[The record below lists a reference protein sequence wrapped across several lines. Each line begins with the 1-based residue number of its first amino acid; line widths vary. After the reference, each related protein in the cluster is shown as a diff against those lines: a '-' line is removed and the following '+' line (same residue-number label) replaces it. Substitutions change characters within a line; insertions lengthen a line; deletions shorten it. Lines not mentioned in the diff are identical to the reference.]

1 MGLTIKN
8 IHVIGDD
15 KTLRKDIFI
24 ESGRIAGIGR
34 MPEGF
39 TAEEVID
46 GSHKVLMP
54 GMVNA
59 HTHAYMSVF
68 RNYADDLP
76 FAEWLFEKIDPL
88 ESKMTSEQAYWGNML
103 AFAEMIRTGTTCFV
117 DMQMFPRM
125 AVKACADSGM
135 RALITRGLVGNDR
148 HDKGGIRRL
157 NEAFDEME
165 YAKSLPDA
173 HVTFALGPHAI
184 YTCGEDFLR
193 YVAEIAKEKGLEINI
208 HLAET
213 QYEFDTCMKE
223 HGMTPAAYIQSLGL
237 LDVPA
242 ILAHCVYLTDED
254 FAILKTPGVSV
265 VTNPASN
272 MKLGNGFAPV
282 PRMLQEGINVCLG
295 TDGASSNNA
304 LNMFRELGLLTLAQ
318 KGATKDSLVL
328 KADET
333 WQIAVEN
340 GYKAIAP
347 SFGPD
352 AQPGGHAP
360 EGGRVEEGCLAD
372 LILLDEE
379 APNFQPKHNW
389 KAAVAYSSTGYEVTD
404 TIINGKIVMRDRV
417 LTTIDEER
425 VNFEIAR
432 AVENF

>member
-15 KTLRKDIFI
+15 KTIRKDIYI
-24 ESGRIAGIGR
+24 EDGRITGIGR

-39 TAEEVID
+39 KADEVID
-46 GSHKVLMP
+46 GSQKVLMP

-88 ESKMTSEQAYWGNML
+88 ESKMTAEQAYWGNML

-135 RALITRGLVGNDR
+135 RAMITRGLVGSDR
-148 HDKGGIRRL
+148 HDEGGIRRL

-165 YAKSLPDA
+165 YAKSLSEA

-184 YTCGEDFLR
+184 YTCGEDLLR
-193 YVAEIAKEKGLEINI
+193 YIAEIAKEKNMGINI
-208 HLAET
+208 HLSET

-242 ILAHCVYLTDED
+242 ILAHCVYLTEED
-254 FAILKTPGVSV
+254 FRILNTPGVSV

-272 MKLGNGFAPV
+272 MKLGNGFAPA
-282 PRMLQEGINVCLG
+282 RKMLDAGINVCLG
-295 TDGASSNNA
+295 TDGCGSNNS
-304 LNMFRELGLLTLAQ
+304 LNMFSEMNAAGLVY
-318 KGATKDSLVL
+318 KGATRQAQCIDAADVL
-328 KADET
+328 KMAT
-333 WQIAVEN
+333 RN
-340 GYKAIAP
+340 GAKAI
-347 SFGPD
+347 GR
-352 AQPGGHAP
+352 
-360 EGGRVEEGCLAD
+360 EGELGIIKEGALAD
-372 LILLDEE
+372 LILIDLYHPQFIP
-379 APNFQPKHNW
+379 ANNIISGL
-389 KAAVAYSSTGYEVTD
+389 VYSSTGTEVD
-404 TIINGKIVMRDRV
+404 TVIIDGKVLMENRK
-417 LTTIDEER
+417 LTTINEAKVYDEIR
-425 VNFEIAR
+425 KITAR
-432 AVENF
+432 LNM